1 MVILASSA
9 VAAVTLEGDVERIAA
24 VTSRREARL
33 ATAGMKRLGEREFMA
48 LPALPGSQA
57 IVQPFGEGIWL
68 CGAVVRGGSLLK
80 KSYSRGCGAMQNWPE
95 VRLG

>member
-1 MVILASSA
+1 MILLGSA
-9 VAAVTLEGDVERIAA
+9 VAAVTLEGDVEMTAATTTRTEAMPAIAGKK
-24 VTSRREARL
+24 RL
-33 ATAGMKRLGEREFMA
+33 AEREFMA